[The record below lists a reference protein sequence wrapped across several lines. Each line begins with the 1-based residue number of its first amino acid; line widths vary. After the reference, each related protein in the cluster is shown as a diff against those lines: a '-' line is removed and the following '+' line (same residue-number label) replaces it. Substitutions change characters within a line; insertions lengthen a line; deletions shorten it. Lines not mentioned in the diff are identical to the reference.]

1 MLNFTWP
8 VLDLHCGCSHHPAA
22 QLHAAAR
29 AVSGA
34 SVYVSDYPGK
44 HDFSILK
51 QLVLADGSVHRALLP
66 GKPTLDSLFVDP
78 LRDNKSL
85 LKVTLHMLSFN
96 PARSELACMTVH
108 DCTTIQT
115 QYMTR
120 VMLQIH
126 RHVKSWV
133 ASLYV
138 CAICIKLV
146 CKRNSPEHPRLH

>member
-1 MLNFTWP
+1 MD
-8 VLDLHCGCSHHPAA
+8 VVCSHHPAA

-51 QLVLADGSVHRALLP
+51 QLVLADGSIHRALLP

-85 LKVTLHMLSFN
+85 LKVDYIL
-96 PARSELACMTVH
+96 
-108 DCTTIQT
+108 D
-115 QYMTR
+115 
-120 VMLQIH
+120 
-126 RHVKSWV
+126 
-133 ASLYV
+133 
-138 CAICIKLV
+138 
-146 CKRNSPEHPRLH
+146 

>member
-1 MLNFTWP
+1 MSCFLRIPTSLF
-8 VLDLHCGCSHHPAA
+8 DCSKHPAA

-85 LKVTLHMLSFN
+85 LKVSTHSSST
-96 PARSELACMTVH
+96 PCM
-108 DCTTIQT
+108 D
-115 QYMTR
+115 
-120 VMLQIH
+120 L
-126 RHVKSWV
+126 
-133 ASLYV
+133 
-138 CAICIKLV
+138 LV
-146 CKRNSPEHPRLH
+146 WL

>member
-1 MLNFTWP
+1 MIVSHVLTFSWP
-8 VLDLHCGCSHHPAA
+8 VLDPRCGCSHHPAA

-85 LKVTLHMLSFN
+85 LKVRRHMLPLNHS
-96 PARSELACMTVH
+96 RLELAFMTIH
-108 DCTTIQT
+108 GCTTIQT
-115 QYMTR
+115 
-120 VMLQIH
+120 
-126 RHVKSWV
+126 
-133 ASLYV
+133 
-138 CAICIKLV
+138 
-146 CKRNSPEHPRLH
+146 